1 MPSCP
6 LAISTGHSL
15 KKEWVILK
23 MGGGV
28 GDGVTIPIRNS
39 DSWRDGSGRSYGG
52 SRHRDEHRVQ
62 VMGRP
67 GQY

>member
-6 LAISTGHSL
+6 LAIGTGHSL

-23 MGGGV
+23 MGGV
-28 GDGVTIPIRNS
+28 GVTIPIRIS
-39 DSWRDGSGRSYGG
+39 DSWRDGSGRSYEG
-52 SRHRDEHRVQ
+52 SGHRDEHRVQ
-62 VMGRP
+62 VMGGP